1 MRIVKAV
8 AMYELV
14 EKFLQEEYE
23 DSYDSWVRA
32 TENQAYDNKVSVN
45 EEIMNEIE
53 EREAL
58 KYQQMEDFWSQYG
71 PISSILLILSTFMS
85 CLAVLCCFK
94 KYHENLEKYEKS
106 PINPQNGIAVWI
118 FKYNN

>member
-32 TENQAYDNKVSVN
+32 TENQAYDNKVTVN
-45 EEIMNEIE
+45 EEIMN
-53 EREAL
+53 
-58 KYQQMEDFWSQYG
+58 
-71 PISSILLILSTFMS
+71 
-85 CLAVLCCFK
+85 
-94 KYHENLEKYEKS
+94 
-106 PINPQNGIAVWI
+106 
-118 FKYNN
+118 